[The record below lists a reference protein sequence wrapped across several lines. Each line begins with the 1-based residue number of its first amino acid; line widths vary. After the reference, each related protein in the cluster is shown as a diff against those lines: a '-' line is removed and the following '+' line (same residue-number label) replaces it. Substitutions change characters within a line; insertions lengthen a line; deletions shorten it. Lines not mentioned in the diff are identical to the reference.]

1 MFNLELGQV
10 ELGLR
15 AGEKPDAGSG
25 LGEAEREA
33 LAYASAGARD
43 EDAFIV

>member
-10 ELGLR
+10 EFGLC

-33 LAYASAGARD
+33 LADASAGARD
-43 EDAFIV
+43 